1 MNVLEGQLTFKF
13 RERLYTLPYF
23 TKQPA
28 HTPFVDSHPL
38 RRRWPL
44 ELEPASKQPFHYAS
58 GCCLLD
64 IVAEG
69 VMVLQNRISGSRV
82 HFRQDI
88 SFLAEFLM
96 TRCSLAVASWD

>member
-23 TKQPA
+23 TKQLA

-44 ELEPASKQPFHYAS
+44 ELEPASKQHFTTPVVVAS
-58 GCCLLD
+58 STLLQK
-64 IVAEG
+64 
-69 VMVLQNRISGSRV
+69 VLWSYKT
-82 HFRQDI
+82 
-88 SFLAEFLM
+88 EFLEAEYI
-96 TRCSLAVASWD
+96 LDKIYPSWWSF